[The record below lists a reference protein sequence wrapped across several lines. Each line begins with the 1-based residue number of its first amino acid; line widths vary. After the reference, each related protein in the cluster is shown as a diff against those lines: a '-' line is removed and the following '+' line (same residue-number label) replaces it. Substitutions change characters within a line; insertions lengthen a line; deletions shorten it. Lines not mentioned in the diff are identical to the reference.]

1 MVRKRLEAVGKVV
14 EEGAKKLGATVSPG
28 VKRGGTKKGG
38 GSKYYERNKKGQVAS
53 VSEKKLARRGA
64 ATAGAGTVAVGAGAS
79 SLFKD
84 GKKQSKPVK
93 RERSAQEK
101 ETKSQAAA
109 RIKKNMQ
116 DYEKQR
122 PSKKTWKDVKS
133 VAAAKRAGLKHYTG
147 ADGKKKLAITKEEL
161 GQKKGE
167 TLTQA
172 YNRVQGKT
180 PRKQSASSAKTSG
193 TKSTTQKKKVGGI
206 RKFLLG
212 EDGKF
217 GGARGAI
224 DFLPGKSRPKRKAGG
239 GMMKRK
245 GMAKGGAMK
254 KKGYAMGG
262 AAMKKKGY
270 KKGGAA
276 GKFPDLTGDGKVTQK
291 DILKG
296 RGVPG
301 FSKGGMVVEVLKDL
315 MTMGARAAEKKHGKG
330 AVSQAKKEL
339 NRISG
344 VKTTQ
349 AAKTP
354 KQKKLAA
361 ADFRAE
367 RRGKTA
373 AGKKQT
379 QIERNEMRMAKGGS
393 VKKKGMAKGGAMTKK
408 GMAKGGAMKKKGYAK
423 GGMTKKGYAKGGMT
437 KKGYAKGGAAMRSK
451 MSAKGGKKGG
461 VRRGKPRGVG
471 VALRGFGKALR

>member
-14 EEGAKKLGATVSPG
+14 EEGAKKLGAAVTPG

-38 GSKYYERNKKGQVAS
+38 GSRYYRRNKKGQYSGS
-53 VSEKKLARRGA
+53 VSEKQLKRTGQTVAGTGATAAGTVA
-64 ATAGAGTVAVGAGAS
+64 ATAGSS

-84 GKKQSKPVK
+84 DKKQSKPLK

-180 PRKQSASSAKTSG
+180 PRKQSAASASTDASKSEPEKKRSRFTSPASG
-193 TKSTTQKKKVGGI
+193 RSRRPGG
-206 RKFLLG
+206 R
-212 EDGKF
+212 
-217 GGARGAI
+217 AM
-224 DFLPGKSRPKRKAGG
+224 G
-239 GMMKRK
+239 GMMKAK
-245 GMAKGGAMK
+245 GMAKGGKMM

-262 AAMKKKGY
+262 AAK
-270 KKGGAA
+270 
-276 GKFPDLTGDGKVTQK
+276 KFPDLTGDGKVTQK
-291 DILKG
+291 DILRG

-301 FSKGGMVVEVLKDL
+301 IK
-315 MTMGARAAEKKHGKG
+315 
-330 AVSQAKKEL
+330 
-339 NRISG
+339 
-344 VKTTQ
+344 
-349 AAKTP
+349 
-354 KQKKLAA
+354 
-361 ADFRAE
+361 
-367 RRGKTA
+367 
-373 AGKKQT
+373 
-379 QIERNEMRMAKGGS
+379 KGGS
-393 VKKKGMAKGGAMTKK
+393 MTKK
-408 GMAKGGAMKKKGYAK
+408 GMAKGGPMKKKGYAK
-423 GGMTKKGYAKGGMT
+423 GGMTKKGYAKGGPAM
-437 KKGYAKGGAAMRSK
+437 KSKGAS
-451 MSAKGGKKGG
+451 KGG

>member
-1 MVRKRLEAVGKVV
+1 MSRVKA
-14 EEGAKKLGATVSPG
+14 AKKTAKELIDKANLATGLKVTKPG
-28 VKRGGTKKGG
+28 PATTKRVMKRG
-38 GSKYYERNKKGQVAS
+38 RNVNVA
-53 VSEKKLARRGA
+53 
-64 ATAGAGTVAVGAGAS
+64 AGAGTVAAGAGAS

-116 DYEKQR
+116 DYEKQQK
-122 PSKKTWKDVKS
+122 SKKKFNVGVSKGGVPFKEAFKHFRDKGNKTFTWNGKQYTTELAS
-133 VAAAKRAGLKHYTG
+133 AK
-147 ADGKKKLAITKEEL
+147 
-161 GQKKGE
+161 
-167 TLTQA
+167 
-172 YNRVQGKT
+172 KT
-180 PRKQSASSAKTSG
+180 PSAKTSG

-217 GGARGAI
+217 GGPRGAI

-239 GMMKRK
+239 GMMKAK
-245 GMAKGGAMK
+245 GMSKGGKMM

-276 GKFPDLTGDGKVTQK
+276 GKFPDMTGDGKVTQK
-291 DILKG
+291 DILKA

-301 FSKGGMVVEVLKDL
+301 FSKGAMVIDVLKDL
-315 MTMGARAAEKKHGKG
+315 MTMGARAAEKKHGRG

-379 QIERNEMRMAKGGS
+379 QVERNEMRMANGGS

-423 GGMTKKGYAKGGMT
+423 GGMTKKGYAKGGMA

>member
-193 TKSTTQKKKVGGI
+193 TKSTTQKKKVGGL

-254 KKGYAMGG
+254 KKGYKKGG
-262 AAMKKKGY
+262 MPMKTVNGMRVPAFAADGEGPNDLMKKRGGGSVKKKGMSKGGVMKKKG
-270 KKGGAA
+270 
-276 GKFPDLTGDGKVTQK
+276 
-291 DILKG
+291 
-296 RGVPG
+296 
-301 FSKGGMVVEVLKDL
+301 
-315 MTMGARAAEKKHGKG
+315 
-330 AVSQAKKEL
+330 
-339 NRISG
+339 
-344 VKTTQ
+344 
-349 AAKTP
+349 
-354 KQKKLAA
+354 
-361 ADFRAE
+361 
-367 RRGKTA
+367 
-373 AGKKQT
+373 
-379 QIERNEMRMAKGGS
+379 MAKGGS
-393 VKKKGMAKGGAMTKK
+393 MKKKGMAKGGAMTKK

-423 GGMTKKGYAKGGMT
+423 GGMTKKGYAKGGMA

-471 VALRGFGKALR
+471 VALRGFGKALK

>member
-1 MVRKRLEAVGKVV
+1 MSRVKA
-14 EEGAKKLGATVSPG
+14 AKKTAKELIDKANLATGLKVTDPG
-28 VKRGGTKKGG
+28 YATKRRVMKRG
-38 GSKYYERNKKGQVAS
+38 RNVNVA
-53 VSEKKLARRGA
+53 
-64 ATAGAGTVAVGAGAS
+64 AGAGTVAAGAGAS

-84 GKKQSKPVK
+84 GKKQSKPLK

-116 DYEKQR
+116 DYEKQQK
-122 PSKKTWKDVKS
+122 SKKKFNVGVSKGGVPFKEAFKHFRDKGNKTFTWN
-133 VAAAKRAGLKHYTG
+133 
-147 ADGKKKLAITKEEL
+147 GKKYTTELASAK
-161 GQKKGE
+161 
-167 TLTQA
+167 
-172 YNRVQGKT
+172 KT
-180 PRKQSASSAKTSG
+180 PSAKTSG
-193 TKSTTQKKKVGGI
+193 TKSTTQKKKVGGL

-239 GMMKRK
+239 GMMKAK
-245 GMAKGGAMK
+245 GMAKGGKMM

-291 DILKG
+291 DILRG

-301 FSKGGMVVEVLKDL
+301 IK
-315 MTMGARAAEKKHGKG
+315 
-330 AVSQAKKEL
+330 
-339 NRISG
+339 
-344 VKTTQ
+344 
-349 AAKTP
+349 
-354 KQKKLAA
+354 
-361 ADFRAE
+361 
-367 RRGKTA
+367 
-373 AGKKQT
+373 
-379 QIERNEMRMAKGGS
+379 
-393 VKKKGMAKGGAMTKK
+393 KGGAMTKK

-437 KKGYAKGGAAMRSK
+437 KKGYAKGGAAMKSK
-451 MSAKGGKKGG
+451 GASKGG

-471 VALRGFGKALR
+471 AALRGYGKALR